1 MSSVP
6 TMGKVRAGRCAG
18 WSWLGRGA
26 AALAVLLLLL
36 ASGAAWAERSV
47 TVTYYHTDILGSVY
61 ATSDESGNVTSRDPY
76 RPYGAEAGAAPDPA
90 ADPEGE
96 RHGYAGKQ
104 KDASGLIYF
113 GARYYDPTLGRFMGI
128 DPVGV
133 DPANPHS
140 FNRYTYAN
148 NNPYK
153 YVDPDGKLPIFFA
166 IPLLLKA
173 VDVGVTA
180 YDTYQAYRSEGVE
193 GAAKEL
199 ATAAVASVIPGLSTV
214 KKAVK
219 QTANWKSVKQFGHT
233 FSEHGAGKKNTRR
246 LIDRARGTGNPQ
258 GQWLNNEA
266 AADFLNN
273 LPVDGPATVRIPTGL
288 GQVITPNGNIVDA
301 EWTRIIPKQEGIRT
315 AFPVISKRKGENHAD

>member
-1 MSSVP
+1 MINSDAV
-6 TMGKVRAGRCAG
+6 MKKKIRNIGCDAQG
-18 WSWLGRGA
+18 WLKYGV
-26 AALAVLLLLL
+26 AVLIVLL

-76 RPYGAEAGAAPDPA
+76 RPYGAEVGAAPDPA

-153 YVDPDGKLPIFFA
+153 YVDPDGRVPIFFA

-173 VDVGVTA
+173 VDAGVTA
-180 YDTYQAYRSEGVE
+180 YDTYQAYRSEGIE

-199 ATAAVASVIPGLSTV
+199 ATAAAASVIPGSGIVRKAATRINRQDSHAPDFDTARRKAFEMAGLTDPSKV
-214 KKAVK
+214 KVSKVDPKTGTAVEFK
-219 QTANWKSVKQFGHT
+219 GPNGAKVEYDSPHPSEGPGHDKPHVG
-233 FSEHGAGKKNTRR
+233 FRYGKGRNHV
-246 LIDRARGTGNPQ
+246 RGNITY
-258 GQWLNNEA
+258 
-266 AADFLNN
+266 
-273 LPVDGPATVRIPTGL
+273 DGPQHPHRS
-288 GQVITPNGNIVDA
+288 PN
-301 EWTRIIPKQEGIRT
+301 
-315 AFPVISKRKGENHAD
+315 KGEGAVDY